1 MLKSTTGWLNS
12 TTWRYIFTPVFL
24 ISALHYAS
32 PSPSRGLIVSGLTY
46 LLIVIIIAVW
56 DSRDAQ
62 QKLAEDA
69 QRLGAVP
76 IPKVKGRL
84 PGNLDIL
91 FALVRGDRDDY
102 CGEVFRRWSEEY
114 GPTYNMNILWADQKS
129 RKFNEMFRE
138 FLGDG
143 IFTVDGD
150 AWKLHRN
157 LARPFFVKDR
167 ISDFDCFERHSSNL
181 LRLVSDK
188 AESKGDIDMQDLFA
202 RFSLDSTTDF
212 LFGHSTNSLL
222 DQYSQFS
229 AAFKA
234 MTHLGS
240 TWRWFEIFENK
251 SREPMK
257 IINSFVDPIL
267 TRAVQE
273 RSVLLDKNVEHENF
287 LQHLLAADLDTE
299 LVRDELLNILLAGQD
314 TTASLLTFT
323 IYCLT
328 LYPYIAVK
336 VREEIDSQL
345 HGRPPTVEDIK
356 ELKYLRSCMNETL
369 RLFPPVPFNIRRSIQ
384 SCALPSPLSKTK
396 PLYMPAGRSISY
408 SPLLIQRRHDIWGS
422 NALQYDPN
430 RWLVGDAKVHVTN
443 PFAFLPFNGGP
454 RMCIGQQMALNEV
467 SYLTIRLL
475 QEYTFEFAP
484 RQGSALPPSWK
495 ASDIGRENV
504 EKIWPVA
511 SLTLMAKNG
520 VWVRAK
526 RR

>member
-32 PSPSRGLIVSGLTY
+32 PSPNRGLIVSGLTY

-91 FALVRGDRDDY
+91 FALVRGDRDDS

-114 GPTYNMNILWADQKS
+114 GPTYNMNILWADQIITVDPENVKYVVATSFSNFEKS

-150 AWKLHRN
+150 PWKLHRN

-188 AESKGDIDMQDLFA
+188 AESKGDIDIDIQDLFA

-222 DQYSQFS
+222 GHEDASRKTDQYSQFS

-234 MTHLGS
+234 MTHLCMSRVRIGS

-336 VREEIDSQL
+336 VREEIDSQM

-454 RMCIGQQMALNEV
+454 RM
-467 SYLTIRLL
+467 
-475 QEYTFEFAP
+475 
-484 RQGSALPPSWK
+484 
-495 ASDIGRENV
+495 ASSPYSRKFHIN
-504 EKIWPVA
+504 
-511 SLTLMAKNG
+511 
-520 VWVRAK
+520 
-526 RR
+526 